1 MYDGPETSFKAV
13 RLRPGVQYHVRV
25 QAVNEIGES
34 LWSKTGSFATQ
45 ASVPNQPAPPVLVSA
60 TPESVTL
67 RWQPPH
73 GNGEPI
79 SLCASVGA
87 PDPDIAWQCA
97 CTDIAAPRGSP
108 RRHCRQ

>member
-1 MYDGPETSFKAV
+1 MYEGAQMSFKAV

-25 QAVNEIGES
+25 QAANEIGES

-45 ASVPNQPAPPVLVSA
+45 ASVPNQPAPPLLVSA

-73 GNGEPI
+73 DNGEPI
-79 SLCASVGA
+79 SLCAVARSCQVPG
-87 PDPDIAWQCA
+87 PDTAMHRAVIL
-97 CTDIAAPRGSP
+97 
-108 RRHCRQ
+108 